1 MDDAEELYQRRI
13 ASRFAVLDQEGSGYI
28 SREDFTTAAG
38 RLLAEFG
45 VPHRSDRGQALAYGA
60 EAFWQGLAG
69 IADVDGDQRVTHE
82 EFAHGAVK
90 RLHDN
95 PERFAEIARPFVRAV
110 LALPDEDGGGRG
122 GTAGVER
129 ALRCSACPGDRG
141 AGRRVPRRTGD
152 GRVAEEDAVAAL
164 ARYFMLR

>member
-13 ASRFAVLDQEGSGYI
+13 ASRFAALDQEGSGYI

-69 IADVDGDQRVTHE
+69 IADVDGDQRVSHE

-95 PERFAEIARPFVRAV
+95 PDRFAEIARPFVRAV
-110 LALPDEDGGGRG
+110 LALTDDGGGG
-122 GTAGVER
+122 TGTAGLER
-129 ALRCSACPGDRG
+129 ALRVLGVPGGTAAQAAASLDAR
-141 AGRRVPRRTGD
+141 AD

-164 ARYFMLR
+164 ARYFMLP